1 MRPGEGTGLDRSR
14 LGRPVRILAI
24 SGSLQA
30 ASSNAALLEAAAT
43 LAPDGVEVVRS
54 VSPGDL
60 PHFNPDLEADGAPA
74 PTAVAELRR
83 QLDQADA
90 VLIATPEYAHSLP
103 GSLKDALDW
112 MVGSGHLYAKPV
124 AIVAGSPREDGAGRG
139 RAALEQ
145 TLRAQG
151 SEIVASRTIALSPQ
165 ERADGQIGTAARA
178 ALVEILDALTAAAPA
193 PPSNW

>member
-1 MRPGEGTGLDRSR
+1 M
-14 LGRPVRILAI
+14 VAVKILAI

-30 ASSNAALLEAAAT
+30 ASSNAALLDAAVAV
-43 LAPDGVEVVRS
+43 APAGTEVVRS

-74 PTAVAELRR
+74 PAAVAELRR
-83 QLDQADA
+83 QLEQADG

-103 GSLKDALDW
+103 GSLKNALDW

-151 SEIVASRTIALSPQ
+151 AADRGVAHDRPVGPGAGRRPD
-165 ERADGQIGTAARA
+165 RRRGRA
-178 ALVEILDALTAAAPA
+178 ALLETLADAHGRRATAHHPELVTI
-193 PPSNW
+193 

>member
-1 MRPGEGTGLDRSR
+1 MHRRSVV
-14 LGRPVRILAI
+14 LVVKILTI

-30 ASSNAALLEAAAT
+30 ASSNSALLDAAAAI
-43 LAPDGVEVVRS
+43 APAGTEVVRS

-74 PTAVAELRR
+74 PAAVAELR
-83 QLDQADA
+83 DQIGAADA

-124 AIVAGSPREDGAGRG
+124 AIIAGSPREDGAARG

-151 SEIVASRTIALSPQ
+151 SVIVTSRTIALSAQ
-165 ERADGQIGTAARA
+165 ERADGQVGDAARA
-178 ALVEILDALTAAAPA
+178 AVVEVLDALAEAAAHPTVDW
-193 PPSNW
+193 S

>member
-1 MRPGEGTGLDRSR
+1 MAD
-14 LGRPVRILAI
+14 VKILAI

-30 ASSNAALLEAAAT
+30 GSSNAALLDAAAEV
-43 LAPDGVEVVRS
+43 APAGTEVVRS

-60 PHFNPDLEADGAPA
+60 PHFNPDLEAGGAEAPA
-74 PTAVAELRR
+74 AVVELRAEIR
-83 QLDQADA
+83 DADG

-103 GSLKDALDW
+103 GSLKNALDW
-112 MVGSGHLYAKPV
+112 MVGSGDLYAKPV

-151 SEIVASRTIALSPQ
+151 SVIAVSRTIALSSQ
-165 ERADGQIGTAARA
+165 ERADGRVGEAAREA
-178 ALVEILDALTAAAPA
+178 IGEALDALADAAAHHQPI
-193 PPSNW
+193 W

>member
-1 MRPGEGTGLDRSR
+1 VAD
-14 LGRPVRILAI
+14 VKILAI

-30 ASSNAALLEAAAT
+30 ASSNGALLDAAAEI
-43 LAPDGVEVVRS
+43 APSGTEVVRS

-60 PHFNPDLEADGAPA
+60 PHFNPDLEAGGAEPPA
-74 PTAVAELRR
+74 AVARLRNQIR
-83 QLDQADA
+83 AADA

-103 GSLKDALDW
+103 GSLKNALDW
-112 MVGSGHLYAKPV
+112 MVGSGDLYAKPV

-151 SEIVASRTIALSPQ
+151 SVIATSRTIALSSQ
-165 ERADGQIGTAARA
+165 ERADGRVGHAAREA
-178 ALVEILDALTAAAPA
+178 IGEALDALTDAAAHHQPI
-193 PPSNW
+193 W